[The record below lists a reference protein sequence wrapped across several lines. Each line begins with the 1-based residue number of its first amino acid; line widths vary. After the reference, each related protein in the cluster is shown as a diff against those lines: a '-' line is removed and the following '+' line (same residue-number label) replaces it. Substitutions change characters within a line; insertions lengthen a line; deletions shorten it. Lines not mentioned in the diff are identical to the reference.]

1 MVKDI
6 QQKFDPLQA
15 VMVRNKFYRG
25 SYRKLLFILV
35 LSLTCN
41 LFLGGGYYYLLT
53 NPLTPVY
60 FAVKLNGRIL
70 PVYPID
76 EPNQSDQEV
85 LEWAKKAAMAA
96 FTYNYTNYRQEFQSS
111 SDFFSPWG
119 WHQFLTALKDSN
131 NLDAVK
137 AKKML
142 VTAQLGVNRKYEIEK
157 QGLIKGHYAWRVKI
171 PLIVTYQ
178 SSVAFTQENT
188 LVTMLILRFSTL
200 NSPAGI
206 GIEQFVVAPG

>member
-1 MVKDI
+1 MANDKHR
-6 QQKFDPLQA
+6 KFDPLKA
-15 VMVRNKFYRG
+15 VMIRNKFYRG
-25 SYRKLLFILV
+25 SYRKLLFVLV
-35 LSLTCN
+35 LSIVCN

-53 NPLTPVY
+53 NPKKPVY

-76 EPNQSDQEV
+76 EPNQSDKEV
-85 LEWAKKAAMAA
+85 LEWAKLAAMGA
-96 FTYNYTNYRQEFQSS
+96 FTYNYTNYRREFQAS

-119 WHQFLTALKDSN
+119 WQQFLTALKESN
-131 NLDAVK
+131 NLDAVI

-142 VTAQLGVNRKYEIEK
+142 VTAQLGQNRKYEIQK
-157 QGLIKGHYAWRVKI
+157 QGLVSGHYAWRVKI

-188 LVTMLILRFSTL
+188 LITLLILRFSTL